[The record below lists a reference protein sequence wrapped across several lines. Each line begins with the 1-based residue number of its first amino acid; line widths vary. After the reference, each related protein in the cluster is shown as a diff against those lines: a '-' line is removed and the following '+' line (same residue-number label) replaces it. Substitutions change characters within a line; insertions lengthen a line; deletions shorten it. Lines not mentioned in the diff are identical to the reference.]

1 VQKKM
6 PSRAMIIFIL
16 GAFDTIA
23 PLTIDMYLPAF
34 STMAAEFGT
43 TEARISLSLTSY
55 FIGLGLGQ
63 IFYGP
68 LLDRF
73 GRLQPLTWGMIL
85 YVVACVGCI
94 FSTTVEELTAFRFV
108 QALGSCVAAVG
119 VRAMVRDYFS
129 ANESAKI
136 YSMLMLILA
145 VSPLLAPSL
154 GSIITTNLNWQWV
167 FVVLA
172 VIVTAI
178 VIIMHIVLPEAHP
191 PDPTVSLSVR
201 PMLNTFL
208 EILRNKQFTT
218 YTLATSFTFGG
229 LFIYLTGSTV
239 ILLGEFKISAANYAI
254 LFAVQSVGLIAG
266 NQINILLLKKFSGKT
281 IFLFALAIQVVGA
294 LTFFGFVLMGWNNVP
309 STICFFFIQ
318 LACLGLTFPNGSA
331 IALEPFTKNLGSA
344 SALMGFLQIGI
355 GGLASAVVGISNVK
369 GSLPIAGLLFLTS
382 TIAFIILLIGIRL
395 DWATKREA
403 EIAKK
408 PQ

>member
-1 VQKKM
+1 
-6 PSRAMIIFIL
+6 
-16 GAFDTIA
+16 
-23 PLTIDMYLPAF
+23 
-34 STMAAEFGT
+34 
-43 TEARISLSLTSY
+43 
-55 FIGLGLGQ
+55 
-63 IFYGP
+63 
-68 LLDRF
+68 
-73 GRLQPLTWGMIL
+73 
-85 YVVACVGCI
+85 
-94 FSTTVEELTAFRFV
+94 
-108 QALGSCVAAVG
+108 
-119 VRAMVRDYFS
+119 
-129 ANESAKI
+129 
-136 YSMLMLILA
+136 
-145 VSPLLAPSL
+145 L

-172 VIVTAI
+172 VIVTVI
-178 VIIMHIVLPEAHP
+178 VILMHAVLPEAHP

-281 IFLFALAIQVVGA
+281 IFLYALAIQVVGA
-294 LTFFGFVLMGWNNVP
+294 LTFFAFVLMGWNNVP

-369 GSLPIAGLLFLTS
+369 ESLPIAGLLFLTS

-395 DWATKREA
+395 NWPMKSEA
-403 EIAKK
+403 GTAKK